1 MTAFLEAHSATLDTD
16 TAQGKAINRVLANKL
31 ITEATSSLP
40 PLATKGKVKRKAE
53 PEEEKPAKKVKPN
66 PVREQAT
73 TSSSFLPSLAVGY
86 TFGDSDAE
94 DDYEM
99 PEDEGEP
106 KRKNRRGQR
115 ARQAYV
121 LLVTLSIFAKDIV
134 GYGNESLATK
144 RTT

>member
-1 MTAFLEAHSATLDTD
+1 MTTFLSAHPESLDTN

-31 ITEATSSLP
+31 IVEATSALSPLP
-40 PLATKGKVKRKAE
+40 IKRKRQLE
-53 PEEEKPAKKVKPN
+53 PEERSAKKVK
-66 PVREQAT
+66 REPLVNEAT

-94 DDYEM
+94 DEYAM

-121 LLVTLSIFAKDIV
+121 PSLTLV
-134 GYGNESLATK
+134 
-144 RTT
+144 